1 MPIPIFDL
9 ICDRIKPL
17 IQKQHTRLRS
27 PIDPEDRLEA
37 TLQFL
42 VSGIAYSRLQWS
54 AIMHE
59 TSLGRIVPEVCHAIY
74 ETLGKEFIKF
84 PTSDEEWEEISKHFF
99 TEWHFPN
106 CIGAIDGKH
115 IEIIPPPNSGSTY
128 FNYKGTVERIIEFS
142 IKLLTIVQLYDAA
155 FTDRNISEKKL

>member
-54 AIMHE
+54 AVMHE
-59 TSLGRIVPEVCHAIY
+59 TTP
-74 ETLGKEFIKF
+74 GKEFIKF
-84 PTSDEEWEEISKHFF
+84 PTSDEEWEEISKDFL
-99 TEWHFPN
+99 TEGHCPK
-106 CIGAIDGKH
+106 CIGATSFTAS
-115 IEIIPPPNSGSTY
+115 PPHKCRAASQPCGSREMSHRSMRHAT
-128 FNYKGTVERIIEFS
+128 
-142 IKLLTIVQLYDAA
+142 
-155 FTDRNISEKKL
+155 